1 MTLDQDTV
9 LVLAGIGVGLLVGLI
24 ATLLQIRRDPEAWNM
39 LSRKPVASVPGSGSS
54 VAALILG
61 FAFLLVGIVLSKNPV
76 MMTLG
81 AAVFAFGAIRYLFR
95 YYRPL

>member
-1 MTLDQDTV
+1 MILYQDTV

-24 ATLLQIRRDPEAWNM
+24 ATLVQIRRDPEAWKL
-39 LSRKPVASVPGSGSS
+39 LSSKPVASVPGSGSS

-61 FAFLLVGIVLSKNPV
+61 FAFLLVGIALGKNPAI
-76 MMTLG
+76 MTIG
-81 AAVFAFGAIRYLFR
+81 AAGFAFGAIRYLFR